1 MFCTRVKEYLSQ
13 EHVSFED
20 RDITLDS
27 SAISELQKL
36 GFMTTPVTVI
46 GEKVIVGFDPQKLR
60 EALSLESWR
69 LYK

>member
-1 MFCTRVKEYLSQ
+1 MFCTKVKEYLSR

-20 RDITLDS
+20 RDIVSDP

-46 GEKVIVGFDPQKLR
+46 GEKVIVGFDQQKLR
-60 EALSLESWR
+60 EALNLQESGT
-69 LYK
+69 

>member
-1 MFCTRVKEYLSQ
+1 MFCTKVKEYLSR

-20 RDITLDS
+20 RDITVDP

-46 GEKVIVGFDPQKLR
+46 GEKVIVGFDPQKLK
-60 EALSLESWR
+60 EALTLEKSGS
-69 LYK
+69 

>member
-1 MFCTRVKEYLSQ
+1 MFCTKVKEYLSR

-20 RDITLDS
+20 REITSDP

-46 GEKVIVGFDPQKLR
+46 GEKVIVGFDPQKLNV
-60 EALSLESWR
+60 ALTLER
-69 LYK
+69 PGT

>member
-1 MFCTRVKEYLSQ
+1 MFCTQVKEYLSR

-20 RDITLDS
+20 RDITADP

-46 GEKVIVGFDPQKLR
+46 GKRVIVGFDQRKLR
-60 EALSLESWR
+60 EALNPEESGT
-69 LYK
+69 

>member
-1 MFCTRVKEYLSQ
+1 MFCTEVKEYLSR

-20 RDITLDS
+20 RDITLDP

-46 GEKVIVGFDPQKLR
+46 GEKVIVGFDQPKLI
-60 EALSLESWR
+60 EALKGDKSGT
-69 LYK
+69 